1 MAIAGNSCSEIAF
14 HIGHA
19 SIASPMHSNEDYTKS
34 KLIESGCL
42 LALADGIGGAA
53 FGDALSH
60 VAVNSSLSYAT
71 NHPIED
77 AFYLTYEKVAEF
89 TDLLDSQG
97 SGCSLILG
105 RLDQT
110 SSVLTLVWAGDAI
123 AFLSRAGRLNRLCE
137 PFRIKGTN
145 RLSNCLGAPQ
155 KFVPGFLELEL
166 HEGDRIM
173 LCSDGVWDSLP
184 NEALANVLEQPLSPP
199 ILAGMIVDKA
209 SRHSSDDCT
218 ALIVECE

>member
-1 MAIAGNSCSEIAF
+1 MEATGNSCSEIAF
-14 HIGHA
+14 RIGHA
-19 SIASPMHSNEDYTKS
+19 SIANPMRSNEDYTKS
-34 KLIESGCL
+34 RLSESGCL
-42 LALADGIGGAA
+42 LALADGIGGAP
-53 FGDALSH
+53 FGEALSH
-60 VAVNSSLSYAT
+60 VAVNSSLSYAMD
-71 NHPIED
+71 HPIED
-77 AFYLTYEKVAEF
+77 AFYLTHEKVIEF
-89 TDLLDSQG
+89 VDLLDSQG

-105 RLDQT
+105 CLDQA
-110 SSVLTLVWAGDAI
+110 SSALTLVWAGDAI
-123 AFLSRAGRLNRLCE
+123 AFLSREGRFNRLCE

-166 HEGDRIM
+166 RKGDRIM

-199 ILAGMIVDKA
+199 ILAGMVVDKA